1 MYRLFQGDSLRLL
14 GRLPLN
20 SFDALITDPPYAS
33 GDPRQSSAEK
43 YITSGCKRAYT
54 RHSFYGE
61 NLSQRSWM
69 HWCADWLE
77 LCIQVVRPGGVAA
90 VFCDWRQLPALMDAM
105 QYAGWIVRG
114 VMPWDKGNARPQ
126 PHQPKQVCEFIV
138 WGSNGKL
145 DTKRDADYMDGIFRG
160 KPPSS
165 ARRVH
170 QTEKS
175 LDMMRQLVH
184 LCVRGGTIL
193 DPFAG
198 YATTLAAAILEGY
211 QVTGIEKSD
220 YYFNRSVDRLEEICG
235 EGETVCDL
243 QEMLQMWQ
251 ANPQRDH
258 LPLCAGSHGKE

>member
-43 YITSGCKRAYT
+43 YVTSGCKRAYT

-90 VFCDWRQLPALMDAM
+90 VFCDWRQLPALMDTLDR
-105 QYAGWIVRG
+105 VFRG

-145 DTKRDADYMDGIFRG
+145 DTKRG
-160 KPPSS
+160 
-165 ARRVH
+165 
-170 QTEKS
+170 
-175 LDMMRQLVH
+175 
-184 LCVRGGTIL
+184 C
-193 DPFAG
+193 
-198 YATTLAAAILEGY
+198 
-211 QVTGIEKSD
+211 
-220 YYFNRSVDRLEEICG
+220 RLYG
-235 EGETVCDL
+235 
-243 QEMLQMWQ
+243 
-251 ANPQRDH
+251 RH
-258 LPLCAGSHGKE
+258 LPGKTSFLRKAGPPDGKEPGHDAPAGSSLCPWRNHSGPLCGICHYLGCRHFGRISGDRD